1 MYVAIKI
8 LSVFFIT
15 AIILSQTINC
25 DYCNQ
30 SIERSYVSFEGKN
43 YHNECYENHIRIKC
57 NYCGLA
63 IDGKFIVS
71 DNNKYHQ
78 KCFADHVQLRCDLC
92 SGLIDGRYFSDY
104 WGNKY
109 HSYHLQ
115 NDAQCDY
122 CGRFISAH
130 LTKGG
135 SKYNDG
141 RVICKLCESTSIRNS
156 YKAED
161 VFRNV
166 RASLESSGIIID
178 YKRIELRLVDK
189 NELEQ
194 ITSKEEK
201 SGDTRGFVQY
211 TYYKSNGKITSRRFT
226 VYLLSG
232 MPQKDFEASAA
243 HELMHVWQYLN
254 CSDKLDLL
262 LSEGSAE
269 YAAFL
274 HIRKYKDDY
283 SKYILHNIENNK
295 DAVYGEGFR
304 RIKKYAD
311 QYSFDEMIRM
321 LKRSNK

>member
-1 MYVAIKI
+1 MNASLKI
-8 LSVFFIT
+8 LCVLFIT
-15 AIILSQTINC
+15 VKILSQTINC

-30 SIERSYVSFEGKN
+30 SIERSYVLFEGKN

-78 KCFADHVQLRCDLC
+78 KCFVDHVQLRCDLC
-92 SGLIDGRYFSDY
+92 GGLIDGRYISDY

-109 HSYHLQ
+109 HSFHLQ
-115 NDAQCDY
+115 SDSRCDY
-122 CGRFISAH
+122 CSRFISLH

-178 YKRIELRLVDK
+178 YERIELRLVDK

-211 TYYKSNGKITSRRFT
+211 TYYESIGKITSREFT
-226 VYLLSG
+226 VYLLYG
-232 MPQKDFEASAA
+232 MPQKDFEAAAA

-254 CSDKLDLL
+254 CSDRLDLL

-274 HIRKYKDDY
+274 HICKYKDDY

-304 RIKKYAD
+304 SIKKNVD

>member
-1 MYVAIKI
+1 MTTSFKI
-8 LSVFFIT
+8 LPVLLIT
-15 AIILSQTINC
+15 VKIFSQSINC

-30 SIERSYVSFEGKN
+30 SIERSYISFEGKN

-63 IDGKFIVS
+63 IDGKFIIG

-92 SGLIDGRYFSDY
+92 NGLIDGRYISDY

-115 NDAQCDY
+115 KDAQCDY

-135 SKYNDG
+135 AKYNDG
-141 RVICKLCESTSIRNS
+141 RVICKLCESTSITSINR
-156 YKAED
+156 AEE
-161 VFRNV
+161 VFGNV
-166 RASLESSGIIID
+166 RESLNNIGVIINFD
-178 YKRIELRLVDK
+178 KIELKLVDK

-194 ITSKEEK
+194 ITSKKEK
-201 SGDTRGFVQY
+201 SGDTRGFAQH
-211 TYYKSNGKITSRRFT
+211 TYFESNGKITSRRFT

-232 MPQKDFEASAA
+232 MPQKDFEAAAA

-262 LSEGSAE
+262 ISEGSAE
-269 YAAFL
+269 YTAFT
-274 HIRKYKDDY
+274 HMSKYQDQY
-283 SKYILHNIENNK
+283 SKYILYNIENNT
-295 DAVYGEGFR
+295 DVVYGEGFR
-304 RIKKYAD
+304 RIKKFMD
-311 QYSFDEMIRM
+311 QNSFDEMLRM
-321 LKRSNK
+321 LQRSNR

>member
-1 MYVAIKI
+1 VYTSIRI
-8 LSVFFIT
+8 LSALFIT
-15 AIILSQTINC
+15 TIIFSQTLIC

-30 SIERSYVSFEGKN
+30 SIERSYISFEGKN

-57 NYCGLA
+57 NYCNLA

-78 KCFADHVQLRCDLC
+78 KCYVDHVQLRCDLC
-92 SGLIDGRYFSDY
+92 SGLIDGRFISDY

-115 NDAQCDY
+115 NDARCDY

-141 RVICKLCESTSIRNS
+141 RVICKLCESTSIRSIN
-156 YKAED
+156 KAEE

-166 RASLESSGIIID
+166 RVALENNGIIINFD
-178 YKRIELRLVDK
+178 KIDLKLVDK

-201 SGDTRGFVQY
+201 RGDTRGFAQY
-211 TYYKSNGKITSRRFT
+211 TYFESNGKITSRLFT

-232 MPQKDFEASAA
+232 MPQKDFEAAAA

-254 CSDKLDLL
+254 CSDRLDLL

-274 HIRKYKDDY
+274 HMSKYQDDY
-283 SKYILHNIENNK
+283 SRYILHNIENNR
-295 DAVYGEGFR
+295 DAIYGEGFR
-304 RIKKYAD
+304 RIKKFTD
-311 QYSFDEMIRM
+311 QNSFEEMIRM
-321 LKRSNK
+321 LKKGNE